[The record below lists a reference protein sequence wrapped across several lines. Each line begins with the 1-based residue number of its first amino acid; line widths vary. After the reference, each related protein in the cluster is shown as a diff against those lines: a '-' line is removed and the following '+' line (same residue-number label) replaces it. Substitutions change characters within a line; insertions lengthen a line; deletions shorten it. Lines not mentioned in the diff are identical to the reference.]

1 MQKRQIKG
9 IIFIVLYLL
18 FLVWVKSWLG
28 LILLPFLIDIYFTQF
43 IPWGFWKKLSNPIT
57 KTIFSWLDAI
67 IFALVAVYF
76 VNIFIFQNYQIPTSS
91 LEKSLLV
98 GDHLFVSKLSYGPRI
113 PNTPLAIPLTHNTM
127 PSGTGKSYLETP
139 HWDYKRVKGLGEVQ
153 RNDIVVFNYPAGDT
167 VAELATNMDFYRLA
181 YEIGYNV
188 KPQLPQLDSM
198 NALQKR
204 QYFNSIRKTG
214 EDYIKAGAEYYG
226 NIISRP
232 VDRRD
237 NYVKRCIALPGDVLE
252 IKNSQVYID
261 GVLSPDAP
269 DVQFNYYVQTTG
281 PRIPEKVF
289 KELGINNDD
298 ISVFRRDLRVEDK
311 ANRNQIIYHSEGAS
325 DSDIAKVLE
334 KYSDAARY
342 AVLVMNGSQ
351 AKFLSASGFD
361 SGGFSAEDKFIYHIP
376 LTKTMYETLKLN
388 TALISHIIQEPKTS
402 EITDANY
409 QKLLVYPLNGY
420 TKWDKNDYGPIWM
433 PKKGES
439 IDLTLDNLPIYE
451 RIISVYEKNKLEVKG
466 NKIFINDAEAT
477 NYTFKMGYYWM
488 MGDNRDNSLDS
499 RFWGFVP
506 EDHIVGKPL
515 FVWLSLEKDNDW
527 FSGKIRWNRFFKWV
541 K

>member
-188 KPQLPQLDSM
+188 KPLLPQLDSM

>member
-1 MQKRQIKG
+1 MQKRHIKG
-9 IIFIVLYLL
+9 IVFIVLYLL

-28 LILLPFLIDIYFTQF
+28 LILLPFLIDIYFTRY
-43 IPWGFWKKLSNPIT
+43 IPWGFWKKLSNPIA

-76 VNIFIFQNYQIPTSS
+76 VNIFVFQNYQIPTSS

-113 PNTPLAIPLTHNTM
+113 PNTPIAIPIAHNTL

-139 HWDYKRVKGLGEVQ
+139 HWDYKRVKGLGNVQ

-167 VAELATNMDFYRLA
+167 VAEYVTNMDFYRLA
-181 YEIGYNV
+181 YEIGYNI
-188 KPQLPQLDSM
+188 KPQIPQLDSM
-198 NALQKR
+198 SASQRLE
-204 QYFNSIRKTG
+204 YFNSIRKAG
-214 EDYIKAGAEYYG
+214 EDYIKAGEEYYG
-226 NIISRP
+226 PIISRP

-252 IKNSQVYID
+252 IKDSKIYID
-261 GVLSPDAP
+261 GELSPDAP

-298 ISVFRRDLRVEDK
+298 ISLFRRDVRVEDR
-311 ANRNQIIYHSEGAS
+311 ASQNQVVYHAEGVNQA
-325 DSDIAKVLE
+325 DLDGVIE
-334 KYSDAARY
+334 KYGNSNRY
-342 AVLVMNGSQ
+342 AILVMNGSE
-351 AKFLSASGFD
+351 AKFLEENEFDPSGFRGD
-361 SGGFSAEDKFIYHIP
+361 DKFIYQLP

-388 TALISHIIQEPKTS
+388 TALISHIIQEPATS
-402 EITDANY
+402 EIADARY
-409 QKLLVYPLNGY
+409 QSLLIYPLNGY
-420 TKWDKNDYGPIWM
+420 TKWDKNQYGPVWV
-433 PKKGES
+433 PKKGGS

-451 RIISVYEKNKLEVKG
+451 RIISVYENNKLEVKDDV
-466 NKIFINDAEAT
+466 IFINGEQA
-477 NYTFKMGYYWM
+477 NSYTFKMDYYWM

-515 FVWLSLEKDNDW
+515 FVWLSLEKDNGW
-527 FSGKIRWNRFFKWV
+527 FDGRIRWNRFFKWV

>member
-28 LILLPFLIDIYFTQF
+28 LILIPFLIDIYFTQF
-43 IPWGFWKKLSNPIT
+43 VPWGFWKKLTNPIT

-67 IFALVAVYF
+67 LFALVAVYF

-153 RNDIVVFNYPAGDT
+153 RNEIVVFNYPAGDT
-167 VAELATNMDFYRLA
+167 VAEYASNMDFYRLA

-198 NALQKR
+198 NAIQKR
-204 QYFNSIRKTG
+204 QYFNSIRKSG
-214 EDYIKAGAEYYG
+214 EEYIKAGAEYYG

-237 NYVKRCIALPGDVLE
+237 NYVKRCIALPGDMLE
-252 IKNSQVYID
+252 IRDSQIYID

-298 ISVFRRDLRVEDK
+298 ISLFRRDLRVEDK
-311 ANRNQIIYHSEGAS
+311 ANRNQVIYHTEGVN
-325 DSDIAKVLE
+325 DGDIAKVLE
-334 KYSDAARY
+334 KYGDATRY
-342 AVLVMNGSQ
+342 AVLVMNGTQ
-351 AKFLSASGFD
+351 AKFLSANGFD
-361 SGGFSAEDKFIYHIP
+361 SEGFRAEDKFIYHIP

-402 EITDANY
+402 EMTDANY
-409 QKLLVYPLNGY
+409 QKLLIYPLNGY
-420 TKWDKNDYGPIWM
+420 TNWDKNHYGPIWI

-439 IDLTLDNLPIYE
+439 IDLTLENLPIYE
-451 RIISVYEKNKLEVKG
+451 RVISVYEANKLEVKG
-466 NKIFINDAEAT
+466 NKIFINDVEAT
-477 NYTFKMGYYWM
+477 QYTFKMDYYWM

-515 FVWLSLEKDNDW
+515 FIWLSLEKDNGW
-527 FSGKIRWNRFFKWV
+527 FSGKIRWSRFFKWV